1 MRAAIRVLMTLFVVG
16 LIVFLALG
24 YWAGSTW
31 SRREDGAVGS
41 SGTVSTADSAR
52 ARRRIRG
59 KSRERCR
66 RHEAVADRSVA
77 DREDQGEDGA

>member
-31 SRREDGAVGS
+31 SHREDGAVGS
-41 SGTVSTADSAR
+41 AGSLGTATA
-52 ARRRIRG
+52 
-59 KSRERCR
+59 RERGA
-66 RHEAVADRSVA
+66 ELGEKAANAAADMKRTLT
-77 DREDQGEDGA
+77 